1 MHQYSNCLVKLLLN
15 FFVMALQNMHYQ
27 IVDILVN
34 GKTEILKKILIYR
47 ITNWTVSVYISIH
60 SKVSKSCT
68 SLDKDLVRKLKF
80 PQSRPEINSQL
91 QVG

>member
-1 MHQYSNCLVKLLLN
+1 
-15 FFVMALQNMHYQ
+15 MALQKMHYQ

-34 GKTEILKKILIYR
+34 GKTEVLKKTLLMYR
-47 ITNWTVSVYISIH
+47 VTNWIVSAYMSIH
-60 SKVSKSCT
+60 NKVSKSCT
-68 SLDKDLVRKLKF
+68 SLDKDLVRTLQF

>member
-1 MHQYSNCLVKLLLN
+1 
-15 FFVMALQNMHYQ
+15 MALQNMHYQ

-47 ITNWTVSVYISIH
+47 ITNWTVSIYISIH